1 MTPGVDFT
9 ELTGGGGCSIMSAT
23 PGPDLEANGFQENE
37 YAASGVATR
46 YAHAG
51 PDSVAPLGEDKFAT
65 RVLVRRPRLDADFS
79 GTVVVE
85 WLNVSSGSDAAP
97 EYTYLAEELVR
108 GGYAWVGV
116 SAQYTGV
123 MGGSGSV
130 DGLGAG
136 TSGTLAA
143 KDPERY
149 TGLHHPGDAYCYDLF
164 GAVGRSLLLP
174 SAAGAEHPLRGLSVR
189 RLLAV
194 GESQSAMALTTYA
207 NLFAAEHAVFDGLL
221 IHSRAAAG
229 LSLGEAG
236 TAIDVDAVFAQE
248 PVTIRTDLPI
258 PVFIVQTET
267 DVLTNFRFYRA
278 RQPDT
283 DRLRVWEIAGT
294 SHADLHQI
302 GPYEHMLGCP
312 TPVNRGQQRFVL
324 RAALHH
330 LRDWADGGPV
340 PPAAMPLELDATANT
355 TQFALDEVGNVRGGV
370 RTPCVDAP
378 IEILSGIV
386 GDDVPRICV
395 LFGSTLPIAPD
406 ILASRYAGRDDYE
419 QRYRAATT
427 AAVEAGFILAADR
440 DEALADARPDV
451 IPD

>member
-1 MTPGVDFT
+1 
-9 ELTGGGGCSIMSAT
+9 MSAT
-23 PGPDLEANGFQENE
+23 PGPDLSAHDFRENE

-46 YAHAG
+46 FTHAG
-51 PDSVAPLGEDKFAT
+51 PGSVSPVGEDEYAT
-65 RVLVRRPRLDADFS
+65 RILVRRPRRDADFN

-108 GGYAWVGV
+108 GGYGWVGV

-123 MGGSGSV
+123 MGGPGSV
-130 DGLGAG
+130 DGLGESAA
-136 TSGTLAA
+136 GTLAT
-143 KDPERY
+143 KDAQRY
-149 TGLHHPGDAYCYDLF
+149 TGLHHPGDAYCYDIF
-164 GAVGRSLLLP
+164 AAVGRSLRSP
-174 SAAGAEHPLRGLSVR
+174 GDDHPLGGLSVR

-207 NLFAAEHAVFDGLL
+207 NLFATEHEVFDGIL
-221 IHSRAAAG
+221 IHSRAASG
-229 LSLGEAG
+229 LPLGETG
-236 TAIDVDAVFAQE
+236 TAIDVDAVFAAE

-267 DVLTNFRFYRA
+267 DVLTNFRFHRA

-294 SHADLHQI
+294 AHADLHQI
-302 GPYEHMLGCP
+302 GPYEHLLGCP

-330 LRDWADGGPV
+330 LNEWTVGGPV
-340 PPAAMPLELDATANT
+340 PPTASPLELQGTVDT
-355 TQFALDEVGNVRGGV
+355 TRFILDDVGNVRGGV

-378 IEILSGIV
+378 TEVLSGIV
-386 GDDVPRICV
+386 GDGVPRICV
-395 LFGSTLPIAPD
+395 LFGSTTPIPPQV
-406 ILASRYAGRDDYE
+406 LSTRYAGRGDYDR
-419 QRYRAATT
+419 QYRAATT
-427 AAVEAGFILAADR
+427 TAVESGFILAADR
-440 DEALADARPDV
+440 DEALADARHDL
-451 IPD
+451 IPG

>member
-1 MTPGVDFT
+1 MTSGVDFT

-23 PGPDLEANGFQENE
+23 PGPDLEVNGFRENE

-46 YAHAG
+46 YANAG
-51 PDSVAPLGEDKFAT
+51 PGSVAPLGEDKYAT
-65 RVLVRRPRLDADFS
+65 RVLVRRPRLDADFN

-123 MGGSGSV
+123 MGGPGSV
-130 DGLGAG
+130 GGLGEGA
-136 TSGTLAA
+136 SGTLAA

-149 TGLHHPGDAYCYDLF
+149 AGLHHPGDAYCYDLF
-164 GAVGRSLLLP
+164 GAVGRSLLST
-174 SAAGAEHPLRGLSVR
+174 SASGGSHPLRGLSVR
-189 RLLAV
+189 RLLAA

-207 NLFAAEHAVFDGLL
+207 NLFAAEHEVFDGLL

-229 LSLGEAG
+229 LDLGEPG

-248 PVTIRTDLPI
+248 PVTIRSDLPI

-324 RAALHH
+324 RAALRH
-330 LRDWADGGPV
+330 LREWADGGPV
-340 PPAAMPLELDATANT
+340 PPMATPLELDDSTDTN
-355 TQFALDEVGNVRGGV
+355 QFAVDEAGNVRGGV

-378 IEILSGIV
+378 TEILSGIV
-386 GDDVPRICV
+386 GGDVPRICV
-395 LFGSTLPIAPD
+395 LFGSTTPIAPE
-406 ILASRYAGRDDYE
+406 ILAARYVGRHDYE
-419 QRYRAATT
+419 RHYRAATT
-427 AAVEAGFILAADR
+427 SAIEMGFILAADR
-440 DEALADARPDV
+440 DEALADAHPDR